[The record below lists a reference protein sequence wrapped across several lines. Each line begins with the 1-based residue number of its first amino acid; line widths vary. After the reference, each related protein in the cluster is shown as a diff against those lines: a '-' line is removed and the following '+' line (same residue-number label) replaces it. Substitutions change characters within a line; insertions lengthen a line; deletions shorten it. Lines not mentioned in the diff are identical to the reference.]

1 MGSCSDLWSYVTCFY
16 LHGHHKL
23 GYQLQQEKNENK
35 GFFPSLHVRG
45 IILVASIASEC
56 DLRF

>member
-1 MGSCSDLWSYVTCFY
+1 MLLPAWPPQIELSVATR
-16 LHGHHKL
+16 K
-23 GYQLQQEKNENK
+23 KMK
-35 GFFPSLHVRG
+35 IKVFFPSLHVRG